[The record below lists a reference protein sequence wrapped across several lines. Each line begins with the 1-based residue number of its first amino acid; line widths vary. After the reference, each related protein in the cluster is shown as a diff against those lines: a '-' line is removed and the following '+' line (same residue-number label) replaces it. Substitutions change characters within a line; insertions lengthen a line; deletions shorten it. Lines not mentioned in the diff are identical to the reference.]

1 MQLLQNLRGALSL
14 LLICLWFIPGG
25 LFQRLVVWPAILIRP
40 ARRRAIVAWYMR
52 GMSRGIFALLWLA
65 GARFSR
71 VGRIPTAAPAL
82 ILMNHQSLIDIINV
96 VLMSEPYS
104 PVFVTRSRYARF
116 IPAVSLCL
124 RLMQSPIVDPKR
136 DPRGAVDAIARAA
149 VSQQDAILIFPEGH
163 RTKDGEIRP
172 FRLAGA
178 QAVLSA
184 SPRPVY
190 LLVTDGLWER
200 GRLVDFLA
208 GLHLLR
214 GRTEV
219 LGPFQP
225 PADPAEHVVFL
236 EALRGTMASHLKA
249 MREPRAGF

>member
-1 MQLLQNLRGALSL
+1 MQIFQNLRSVLSL
-14 LLICLWFIPGG
+14 LLVCLWFVPGG
-25 LFQRLVVWPAILIRP
+25 LFQRLVVWPAILVRP

-52 GMSRGIFALLWLA
+52 GMSRGIFALLWLG

-96 VLMSEPYS
+96 VMMSEPYS
-104 PVFVTRSRYARF
+104 PVFVTRRRYARF
-116 IPAVSLCL
+116 VPAVSLCL

-136 DPRGAVDAIARAA
+136 EPRGALDAIARAA

-172 FRLAGA
+172 FRPAGA
-178 QAVLSA
+178 QAVLGA

-190 LLVTDGLWER
+190 LVVTDGLWER
-200 GRLVDFLA
+200 SRLADFFV
-208 GLHLLR
+208 GVHRLR

-219 LGPFQP
+219 LGPFDP
-225 PADPAEHVVFL
+225 PADATQHAAFL
-236 EALRGTMASHLKA
+236 DSLRETMVRHLRA
-249 MREPRAGF
+249 MRERRAGR